1 MPTDY
6 RSMYDRD
13 YIGSWELPEGH
24 DLIVTIESV
33 KGGELNNGARKTKK
47 PIITLA
53 GRDKKF
59 VCNKT
64 NAKAIAGM
72 YGNIVDNWKGKR
84 IAMYVSTTRDPSTGG
99 DTPCIRVRPTIPS
112 STAAPQGGSASPA
125 ATSSLP
131 GGAAGSSIDA
141 EALAELRAEFAKCD
155 AGAEKAFL
163 KLTAKVYGTALE
175 SLEKLPAA
183 DIGDAVEWIEDR
195 KARIAAKQ
203 SEGASI

>member
-13 YIGSWELPEGH
+13 YIGSWELPEGR

-53 GRDKKF
+53 DRDKKL

-72 YGNIVDNWKGKR
+72 YGTIVENWKGKR
-84 IAMYVSTTRDPSTGG
+84 IALYVSTTRDPSTGG

-112 STAAPQGGSASPA
+112 STAAPQGGSAPL

-131 GGAAGSSIDA
+131 VGAAGSLIDA
-141 EALAELRAEFAKCD
+141 EALSELRAEFAKCD

-163 KLTAKVYGTALE
+163 RVCAKLYGAAIEGLD
-175 SLEKLPAA
+175 KLPAS
-183 DIGDAVEWIEDR
+183 DFGDALAWVKER
-195 KARIAAKQ
+195 QAKQ
-203 SEGASI
+203 QTSGATT

>member
-13 YIGSWELPEGH
+13 YIGSWELPEGR

-53 GRDKKF
+53 GRDKKL

-72 YGNIVDNWKGKR
+72 YSNHVENWKGKR
-84 IAMYVSTTRDPSTGG
+84 IALYVSTTRDPSTGG
-99 DTPCIRVRPTIPS
+99 DTPCIRVRPAIPES
-112 STAAPQGGSASPA
+112 AAPQKGVSPSLSDAPSSPA
-125 ATSSLP
+125 V
-131 GGAAGSSIDA
+131 AADLIDA
-141 EALAELRAEFAKCD
+141 ESLAELRAEFAKCD

-163 KLTAKVYGTALE
+163 RVTAKLYGAALDG
-175 SLEKLPAA
+175 LDKLPAS
-183 DIGDAVEWIEDR
+183 DFGDALEWV
-195 KARIAAKQ
+195 KARQATA
-203 SEGASI
+203 GAT